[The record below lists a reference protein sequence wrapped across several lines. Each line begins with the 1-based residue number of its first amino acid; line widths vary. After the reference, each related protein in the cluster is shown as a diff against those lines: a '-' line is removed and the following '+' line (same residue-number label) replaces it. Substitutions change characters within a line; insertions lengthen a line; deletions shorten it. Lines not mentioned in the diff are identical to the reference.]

1 MGKSQMLLAAS
12 QLASRSVY
20 VGGNTSSTTGLTVT
34 LTKEASGESGMEV
47 GALVLSDLGICCIDE
62 FDKMD
67 ESDRTAIHEVS
78 VYVLVCVWGG
88 GGSQN
93 VQIAPFDTPPTVC
106 HLRRQCAR
114 HDSPR

>member
-62 FDKMD
+62 FDKMQKSHQD
-67 ESDRTAIHEVS
+67 GTYKADDW
-78 VYVLVCVWGG
+78 YDMG
-88 GGSQN
+88 
-93 VQIAPFDTPPTVC
+93 PPTNLISRSSWIYFHVC
-106 HLRRQCAR
+106 RAAGGDGAPSR
-114 HDSPR
+114 